1 MGSSFSIYCFTVLL
15 WILCDAI
22 ISKFV
27 KKKIYVLPVATY
39 SYNLPR
45 RLFKRPSIPKHI
57 RSEVF
62 RRDGYSCRHCG
73 SGHKLQIDHKTPYSW
88 TKDDRIENLQ
98 TLCQPCNLRKLNRFA
113 G

>member
-1 MGSSFSIYCFTVLL
+1 MGSSFSIYCFAVLL
-15 WILCDAI
+15 WILCNAI

-57 RSEVF
+57 RREVF
-62 RRDGYSCRHCG
+62 SRAGYKCVYCG
-73 SGHKLQIDHKTPYSW
+73 SQYRLEIDHVLPWSKGGAHNISNFVCACR
-88 TKDDRIENLQ
+88 K
-98 TLCQPCNLRKLNRFA
+98 CNRQKSDKILF
-113 G
+113 